1 MEISK
6 QKFGF
11 SMAASII
18 GTALVLVP
26 LTMNLTKKKC
36 DKEKDSALMRNDEEA
51 QKNINEI
58 RSEFGNKL
66 KGKDEII
73 EKLVSL
79 LKRDDNCSGK

>member
-1 MEISK
+1 MSRGAICSDAC
-6 QKFGF
+6 G
-11 SMAASII
+11 
-18 GTALVLVP
+18 
-26 LTMNLTKKKC
+26 
-36 DKEKDSALMRNDEEA
+36 
-51 QKNINEI
+51 I